1 MQVLI
6 IEDEPAAARK
16 LRRLLEADERIGAVS
31 GEVDSIEAALQWQAQ
46 NATPDLIFSDIE
58 LADGL
63 SFEIFRQWPQC
74 PPIVFVSA
82 YDQYAL
88 EAFRSPGVDYLLKP
102 VSADDLKRALDKY
115 FAIRGTKQPA
125 VDLEALRNAFEL
137 LGQVAPAKRFLVRFG
152 EKLVALQAADAA
164 YYMVEDRIV
173 FYMSQDGK
181 RYPLD
186 NSLDEVETLLDP
198 GQFFRINRQYIV
210 NVNSI
215 HNMHVV
221 SKSRV
226 KLELRHPY
234 SGDTIVSKERSPQF
248 RVWIQGK

>member
-137 LGQVAPAKRFLVRFG
+137 LGQVAPLKGSWFA
-152 EKLVALQAADAA
+152 
-164 YYMVEDRIV
+164 
-173 FYMSQDGK
+173 S
-181 RYPLD
+181 
-186 NSLDEVETLLDP
+186 
-198 GQFFRINRQYIV
+198 
-210 NVNSI
+210 
-215 HNMHVV
+215 
-221 SKSRV
+221 V
-226 KLELRHPY
+226 KN
-234 SGDTIVSKERSPQF
+234 
-248 RVWIQGK
+248 